1 MERKN
6 INRVFKQLI
15 KSLQKKR
22 KEGNWDEAKGQ
33 KEDGTGPSCICQI
46 LDELDKDD

>member
-6 INRVFKQLI
+6 INIGFKQLI
-15 KSLQKKR
+15 KSLQKKM

-33 KEDGTGPSCICQI
+33 KGDGTVPSSICQI
-46 LDELDKDD
+46 LDESKKR